1 MIIDLAKA
9 RTAKV
14 REEKLARLHRILDEK
29 REMVEGFR
37 EMLAS
42 LPEDEF
48 WDMCWK
54 TRLKVQRE
62 AEKLERRIALVT
74 R

>member
-1 MIIDLAKA
+1 MIVNLAEFKA
-9 RTAKV
+9 SKV

-29 REMVEGFR
+29 RSMVEGFR

-48 WDMCWK
+48 WEMCWK

-62 AEKLERRIALVT
+62 ADKLERRIALVAG
-74 R
+74 

>member
-1 MIIDLAKA
+1 MIIELAKV

-14 REEKLARLHRILDEK
+14 REEKLAKLHRILDEK
-29 REMVEGFR
+29 RRMVDGFR

-48 WDMCWK
+48 WEMCWE